1 MADLESAVYEIL
13 AISTPIFILIGLGY
27 VAVRGAMFSRAD
39 VRVLGGFVIN
49 FAVPAMLFKALSQ
62 RAFDEILNV
71 NYLVAFAIGSLF
83 AAATGLLMARHL
95 QKRGFQSSV
104 IVAMGCSM
112 SNSAFI
118 GFPVAVQVVG
128 PIASVAMALSMLV
141 ENLLMLPLMLA
152 LADFASD
159 RGKSALHTVLT
170 TLGRLVRNP
179 MIVAIA
185 LGFAV
190 SLMDLKLPAPLLRA
204 VDMLSLASGGIALFV
219 IGGNLAGIVVKGMVP
234 DVGMVAFGKLII
246 HPLAVMLPVLLF
258 PGIDPSLQA
267 AAVIFAGVPM
277 LSIYPIIGQ
286 RYGMES
292 LCAAAMVATTVI
304 SFITI
309 SLMIWLVTRI
319 GLVAGVG

>member
-1 MADLESAVYEIL
+1 MYEIL

-27 VAVRGAMFSRAD
+27 VAVRAALFSRAD
-39 VRVLGGFVIN
+39 IRVLGAFVIN

-71 NYLVAFAIGSLF
+71 NYLVAFAIGSLL
-83 AAATGLLMARHL
+83 AMAVGLLMARYV
-95 QKRGFQSSV
+95 QKRGFQGSA

-152 LADFASD
+152 LADASGE
-159 RGKSALHTVLT
+159 RGRSVRHTIAS

-190 SLMDLKLPAPLLRA
+190 SLADLGLPSTLLRA

-219 IGGNLAGIVVKGMVP
+219 IGGNLAGIAVKGMVP
-234 DVGMVAFGKLII
+234 DVGMISFGKLVI
-246 HPLAVMLPVLLF
+246 HPLAVMAPVLLL
-258 PGIDPSLQA
+258 PGIEPSLQA
-267 AAVIFAGVPM
+267 AAVIFASVPM

-304 SFITI
+304 SFVTI
-309 SLMIWLVTRI
+309 SLVIWLVTTMW
-319 GLVAGVG
+319 LVPAGG